1 VIALAASVPFAS
13 AQSDP
18 EAAAYAHKL
27 GSQAVWENAKAGKV
41 QRLLVELNVGFLTTV
56 IARERV
62 AISDETDRR
71 RSAAGGSKESID
83 AIDADAK
90 VRDEAAVAKLKKQ
103 LRAVKDAA
111 FPDGQLAG
119 ARVVYDFSV
128 LPIVLVEVPG
138 LEALMAI
145 LSVPT
150 VRLVNIDGVVKPAAA
165 N

>member
-1 VIALAASVPFAS
+1 MIALVTSAQFAS

-27 GSQAVWENAKAGKV
+27 GSQEVWENAKAGKV

-62 AISDETDRR
+62 AISDEADRR

-90 VRDEAAVAKLKKQ
+90 IRDAAVVARLKKQ

-119 ARVVYDFSV
+119 ARVVYDYSV
-128 LPIVLVEVPG
+128 LPTVMVEVPD
-138 LEALMAI
+138 LKALVAV
-145 LSVPT
+145 LSVST
-150 VRLVNIDGVVKPAAA
+150 VSLVNINGPVYPAAA

>member
-1 VIALAASVPFAS
+1 MIALVTSAQFAS

-27 GSQAVWENAKAGKV
+27 GSQEVWENAKAGKV
-41 QRLLVELNVGFLTTV
+41 QRLLVELNVGFLDTV

-71 RSAAGGSKESID
+71 RAAAGGAKELID
-83 AIDADAK
+83 AIDAEAKTRDAA
-90 VRDEAAVAKLKKQ
+90 VVAKLKSR
-103 LRAVKDAA
+103 LRAAKDGA

-128 LPIVLVEVPG
+128 LPVVMVEVPD
-138 LEALMAI
+138 LESLRAVLNV
-145 LSVPT
+145 ST
-150 VRLVNIDGVVKPAAA
+150 VRLVNINGQVKPAAD
-165 N
+165 